1 MSRRILL
8 LEDSRSSAAPVIRA
22 CTGLGWEIVHVENG
36 LEALRAM
43 AGPTAFDAL
52 VVDFNL
58 PAFQEK
64 THPLSMLE
72 RIPRTYLFEGDSFLA
87 VARCMTERCP
97 KIIVA
102 FSGIPGNNDW
112 LMKAGAIGRI
122 EGKDADGLTRMLAGM
137 FSEST

>member
-1 MSRRILL
+1 MPRRILL
-8 LEDSRSSAAPVIRA
+8 LEDSRSNAAPVIRA
-22 CTGLGWEIVHVENG
+22 CTGLGWDVVHVENG

-64 THPLSMLE
+64 THPMSMLE

-87 VARCMTERCP
+87 VARCMTDRCP
-97 KIIVA
+97 KIIIA

-112 LMKAGAIGRI
+112 LMQAGAIGRI
-122 EGKDADGLTRMLAGM
+122 EGKDADALTRLLAGM
-137 FSEST
+137 FAAST

>member
-1 MSRRILL
+1 VPRRILL
-8 LEDSRSSAAPVIRA
+8 LEDSRSNAAPVIRA
-22 CTGLGWEIVHVENG
+22 CTGLGWDVVHVENG

-64 THPLSMLE
+64 THPMSMLE

-87 VARCMTERCP
+87 VARCMTDRCP
-97 KIIVA
+97 KIIIA

-112 LMKAGAIGRI
+112 LMQAGAIGRI
-122 EGKDADGLTRMLAGM
+122 EGKDADALTRLLAGM
-137 FSEST
+137 FAAST

>member
-1 MSRRILL
+1 M
-8 LEDSRSSAAPVIRA
+8 IRA
-22 CTGLGWEIVHVENG
+22 CTGLGWDVVHVENG

-64 THPLSMLE
+64 THPMSMLE

-87 VARCMTERCP
+87 VARCMTDRCP
-97 KIIVA
+97 KIIIA

-112 LMKAGAIGRI
+112 LMQAGAIGRI
-122 EGKDADGLTRMLAGM
+122 EGKDADALTRILATL
-137 FSEST
+137 FSENS